1 MLTDLFESIPEEI
14 LSSSQQLDLNI
25 QSKNCSEAINS
36 LLQRTVLLGGK
47 RLRPLLTLLMGSFF
61 GAKNEQILPYA
72 KAIEMVHGASLA
84 HDDVIDLA
92 TQRRGAP
99 SINIDASNK
108 KAVLA
113 GDFLLAD
120 VIVSLSETGN
130 LELVKQMSY
139 VIQDLALGEW
149 IQADAKENKNYTRE
163 IIESIASKKTAS
175 VMSWCCFAAAI
186 EQNLSTNIIHYAKE
200 LGSNLGLAFQL
211 MDDTLDF
218 SGASQKDYQ
227 LDLKNGMLNSV
238 VYEWLE
244 LNPDKMKA
252 FKLGEDIYD
261 LVGDNNLSEAVSII
275 QKNAHAHLNKCKEIL
290 ILLQE
295 ELPQSI
301 QSLECHQRSI
311 KPLNLII
318 DYMGGRKF

>member
-1 MLTDLFESIPEEI
+1 MLVELFETIPKDI
-14 LSSSQQLDLNI
+14 LESSQKLDLNI
-25 QSKNCSEAINS
+25 ESKNCDDAVNS

-61 GAKNEQILPYA
+61 GANTKSIIPFA

-99 SINIDASNK
+99 SINVDASNK

-120 VIVSLSETGN
+120 VIVSLSNTGQ
-130 LELVKQMSY
+130 LELVKEMSF

-149 IQADAKENKNYTRE
+149 IQSDAKESKHYTRE
-163 IIESIASKKTAS
+163 IIENIAHKKTAS
-175 VMSWCCFAAAI
+175 VMSWCCFAGAI
-186 EQNLSTNIIHYAKE
+186 AEDMPQNIVQYARE
-200 LGSNLGLAFQL
+200 LGSHLGLAFQL

-244 LNPDKMKA
+244 LNPEKMKS
-252 FKLGEDIYD
+252 FKEGEDIYS
-261 LVGDNNLSEAVSII
+261 LVGDHNLSDAVTIV
-275 QKNAHAHLNKCKEIL
+275 QTTAHNHLEKCKEIL
-290 ILLQE
+290 SLLQN
-295 ELPQSI
+295 ELSSDIKNSKNHQQSI
-301 QSLECHQRSI
+301 VPITR
-311 KPLNLII
+311 II